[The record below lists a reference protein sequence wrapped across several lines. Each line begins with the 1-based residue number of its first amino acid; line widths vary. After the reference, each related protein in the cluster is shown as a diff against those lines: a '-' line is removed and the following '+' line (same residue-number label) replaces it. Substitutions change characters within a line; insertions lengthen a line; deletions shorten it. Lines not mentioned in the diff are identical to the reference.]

1 MTFLKFLTLQIM
13 IKGIP
18 MKKIIVFL
26 MALALTTQAEQIKN
40 NLFEF
45 ANIVSNSTKNEIL
58 ISGNID
64 PSDFYFFTPRETANI
79 NLQIF
84 KKMVELQGLRF
95 LKLGSFYYVDN
106 PILNDENATIKEE
119 EPENLYYIKLK
130 NNSFSEINNMLSLYD
145 KNSTYISQDNA
156 VVFKS
161 TDKIY
166 SEILSYSENFDN
178 KIAEQV
184 SFKIAVLETNLSDL
198 KSRGTE
204 INSLLKGVDSVDF
217 RYFFNLIT
225 VPYTQNTNVT
235 NQSEKF
241 YGVLNFLD
249 TNNITNIKSSPFL
262 VAKNNTE
269 VFFSNVKNIPY
280 LTTTTNITNAQT
292 QQQSNYSYKDVGLKL
307 TLKPIIIKDKIDVFI
322 HLIFENLLSN
332 SDTLTPTTSKKELKS
347 TYSLKKGD
355 ILVLSGINQENEI
368 VYDSGVPFLK
378 DIWLLSYLFS
388 TTKKEI
394 TNSILTITIEV
405 F

>member
-1 MTFLKFLTLQIM
+1 
-13 IKGIP
+13 
-18 MKKIIVFL
+18 

>member
-1 MTFLKFLTLQIM
+1 
-13 IKGIP
+13 
-18 MKKIIVFL
+18 MKKIIAFL
-26 MALALTTQAEQIKN
+26 VALALTIQADQIKN
-40 NLFEF
+40 NLLEF
-45 ANIVSNSTKNEIL
+45 ANIVSSSTQSEIL
-58 ISGNID
+58 ISGDIN
-64 PSDFYFFTPRETANI
+64 PLDFYFFTPKETANI

-95 LKLGSFYYVDN
+95 LKLGSFYYVDK
-106 PILNDENATIKEE
+106 PIIIDENATNKEE

-130 NNSFSEINNMLSLYD
+130 NNSHKEIDAMLNQYD

-166 SEILSYSENFDN
+166 SEILSYSDNFDN
-178 KIAEQV
+178 KVAKQV
-184 SFKIAVLETNLSDL
+184 NFKVTILETNLSDL

-204 INSLLKGVDSVDF
+204 INSLIKGVDSSDF

-235 NQSEKF
+235 NKSNQF

-249 TNNITNIKSSPFL
+249 TNNITKIKSSPFL

-269 VFFSNVKNIPY
+269 VFFSNVKTIPY
-280 LTTTTNITNAQT
+280 LTTSTNITNAQT

-307 TLKPIIIKDKIDVFI
+307 TLKPIIINDNIDVDI

-347 TYSLKKGD
+347 TYKLKKGD

-368 VYDSGVPFLK
+368 TYTSGVPLLK
-378 DIWLLSYLFS
+378 DIWLLKYLFS
-388 TTKKEI
+388 TTKKEFV
-394 TNSILTITIEV
+394 NSILTITIEV

>member
-1 MTFLKFLTLQIM
+1 
-13 IKGIP
+13 